1 MRTETLNEVIVVI
14 LDLVRQMN
22 NTRKDVLRGMTAEEA
37 TRKFEAFCLRHEQSD
52 TPKPKPGQLFLEND
66 DLSFRFEG
74 VNEATK
80 RTATDFLL
88 MFVVMFDAKM
98 KDSIEYVFL
107 TESWNGIE

>member
-1 MRTETLNEVIVVI
+1 MYQVNAYSILTEDTTSVSSMKWIIHSTFSIRTT
-14 LDLVRQMN
+14 
-22 NTRKDVLRGMTAEEA
+22 TAEEA
-37 TRKFEAFCLRHEQSD
+37 TRKFEAFCLCHEQSD
-52 TPKPKPGQLFLEND
+52 TPKPKPGQLFLENN

-107 TESWNGIE
+107 TESWN